1 MKTTIVTKMRTTT
14 TEPYRQ
20 LRPERIEVQDP
31 RGRGMLMLPKNAEL
45 QENQPHFWD
54 ALQRNGICL
63 TADPA
68 QLDAPLLHEL
78 CNKVGVRIET
88 DDIGFV
94 AALLN
99 LDAYDPIFMAGKE
112 SSLR

>member
-1 MKTTIVTKMRTTT
+1 MGTTA

-54 ALQRNGICL
+54 ALQRNGIHL

-68 QLDAPLLHEL
+68 QLDAPLLHKLRE
-78 CNKVGVRIET
+78 KVGIRIET
-88 DDIGFV
+88 EDPELI

-99 LDAYDPIFMAGKE
+99 LDAYDPIFTVGKAF
-112 SSLR
+112 SLR

>member
-1 MKTTIVTKMRTTT
+1 MGTTM
-14 TEPYRQ
+14 TEPYTQ
-20 LRPERIEVQDP
+20 LRPERIEVQE
-31 RGRGMLMLPKNAEL
+31 RHGMLMLPKNAEL
-45 QENQPHFWD
+45 QENQPYFWD
-54 ALQRNGICL
+54 ALQRNGIRL

-68 QLDAPLLHEL
+68 QLDATLLHEI

-88 DDIGFV
+88 DDIGLV

-99 LDAYDPIFMAGKE
+99 LDADNPIFKGGKA